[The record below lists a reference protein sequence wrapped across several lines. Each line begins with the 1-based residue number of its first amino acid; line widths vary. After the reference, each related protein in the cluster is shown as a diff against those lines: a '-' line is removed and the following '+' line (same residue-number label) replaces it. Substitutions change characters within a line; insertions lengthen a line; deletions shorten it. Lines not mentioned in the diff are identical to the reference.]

1 MGTRTGRASVDIV
14 ADVSEF
20 GSRFEKDLNNALKD
34 TKVNA
39 KPVSDKLARDIDDGV
54 KAAEKSLQRLDRT
67 TVGTGIERGSQ
78 KARQSLMSVA
88 AAATEVAAVIDD
100 AAEGIGENLGEGIT
114 RGADGKLRD
123 ARGRFLRAGEQLG
136 EQVGDGITRGMD
148 GKLRDGRGRFVG
160 AGERAGDDVK
170 RGLLRRIVSAAG
182 SAASSLVTNLG
193 KGMSGLTSMIGSN
206 PYVAAAGIAL
216 GVALAA
222 AAAPALG
229 AALSSATILGSGLG
243 LIGLG
248 AWLLREE
255 PKLKKAAEK
264 LTKTMGDTFTKAAKP
279 MLKPLVSALKIFR
292 NLVTEIG
299 PAVKWMFEEIGGSGA
314 IEALAKGLGGMI
326 KAMIPGFEEL
336 VYVAGP
342 FLKMFAEQLPIIG
355 AALGTFFET
364 IAGSSPEATL
374 FFQDFIKLI
383 AGIIVTLGQFI
394 AWLTTSYPAVR
405 KFLLDSVAWLQQT
418 TASVREWFNSTEEAR
433 GRIGAAFA
441 AIGAAA
447 VWLWLYILVPAF
459 NGIVTAVKAVAA
471 AAVWLWQ
478 TILVP
483 AFNGIAAAA
492 VFVWQ
497 VLVTAWNG
505 ITAAVTAV
513 GAVVTWLWT
522 TIIQPYF
529 TMIATIAMWLWN
541 NIIVPAFNGIVAA
554 VRMVGATIAWLYS
567 VMAPPI
573 QAVAGLIFWL
583 WKGVFMVAFAAITA
597 QMRVV
602 AAAAMWLWNNILS
615 PVFRA
620 IGAGAMAMYRAF
632 IVPAFNGI
640 RSVLRLAGNA
650 ARQLWTTYI
659 SPAWRSIQA
668 ATRTMWS
675 VISSIFNAIRSHIV
689 SRIRSAV
696 AIVSAIRS
704 FVSQVS
710 SNFTSLVNN
719 IRSRLNNAVSIVR
732 SLPGRI
738 RSAVGNLAGLL
749 VAAGRNVINGL
760 INGIQSRLGAL
771 RAKAAAAASVIRNL
785 FPFSPAKE
793 GPLSGSG
800 SPEIAGG
807 KIATMIAS
815 GMQRRVG
822 SIQDAAKAM
831 ADATM
836 GRTSGSGL
844 DFAGQGIM
852 RSALGSGGSG
862 AVTPAGASGGS
873 TVTFADGAI
882 RITFAGAVPTTDEAF
897 RTGQAVGAGIAST
910 LTSRNIMNTVRTI

>member
-39 KPVSDKLARDIDDGV
+39 KPVSDKLAKDIDDGV
-54 KAAEKSLQRLDRT
+54 KAAEKSLQRLDRAP
-67 TVGTGIERGSQ
+67 VGAGIEKGA
-78 KARQSLMSVA
+78 KNARRSLMALSDTVA
-88 AAATEVAAVIDD
+88 EMADQIGP
-100 AAEGIGENLGEGIT
+100 AAERVGERLGDGVT
-114 RGADGKLRD
+114 RGADGKIRD
-123 ARGRFLRAGEQLG
+123 AAGRFVRLGEEIGEQL
-136 EQVGDGITRGMD
+136 GDGITRGVD
-148 GKLRDGRGRFVG
+148 GKLRDSRGRFVKG
-160 AGERAGDDVK
+160 GEQAGDSVRK
-170 RGLLRRIVSAAG
+170 GLLRRMVSAAG
-182 SAASSLVTNLG
+182 DAASSLVTNLG

-206 PYVAAAGIAL
+206 PYIAAAGIAL
-216 GVALAA
+216 GVGLAA

-229 AALSSATILGSGLG
+229 AAIASATIAGGGLG

-248 AWLLREE
+248 AFLLKEE
-255 PKLKKAAEK
+255 PALKKAAKK
-264 LTKTMGDTFTKAAKP
+264 LTDTVKTTFTQAAKP
-279 MLKPLVSALKIFR
+279 MLGPLVSALNILRTMIKD
-292 NLVTEIG
+292 IG
-299 PAVKWMFEEIGGSGA
+299 PEFQSMFSGLAKSGA
-314 IEALAKGLGGMI
+314 IQALATGLAGLVT
-326 KAMIPGFEEL
+326 AALPGFQDL
-336 VYVAGP
+336 VKAAGP
-342 FLKMFAEQLPIIG
+342 FLTVMAEQLPVIG
-355 AALGTFFET
+355 AALSEFFT
-364 IAGSSPEATL
+364 SIAASGPEAAI
-374 FFQDFIKLI
+374 FFTDLVDFL
-383 AGIIVTLGQFI
+383 AGTIILLGQFI
-394 AWLTTSYPAVR
+394 AWLTVSYPKVRQFFIDAVTWIQNAIT
-405 KFLLDSVAWLQQT
+405 KVQ
-418 TASVREWFNSTEEAR
+418 EWYASTETAR
-433 GRIGAAFA
+433 ATIVNAFL
-441 AIGAAA
+441 AIGA
-447 VWLWLYILVPAF
+447 V
-459 NGIVTAVKAVAA
+459 
-471 AAVWLWQ
+471 AVWLWQ
-478 TILVP
+478 NILLP
-483 AFNGIAAAA
+483 AFTGIAAAA

-497 VLVTAWNG
+497 ALVTAWNG
-505 ITAAVTAV
+505 ITTAVQAV
-513 GAVVTWLWT
+513 GAAVSWLWT

-529 TMIATIAMWLWN
+529 QFIGALATWLWQVV
-541 NIIVPAFNGIVAA
+541 IMPAWNAIVAA
-554 VRMVGATIAWLYS
+554 TRMVGATIAWLYS

-573 QAVAGLIFWL
+573 QAVAALIFWL
-583 WKGVFMVAFAAITA
+583 WRAVFMVAFAAITA
-597 QMRVV
+597 QIRVL
-602 AAAAMWLWNNILS
+602 AAAATWLWNNVLS

-620 IGAGAMAMYRAF
+620 IGAGAMAMYRTF

-640 RSVLRLAGNA
+640 RAVLRAAGNA

-659 SPAWRSIQA
+659 APAWRAIQS

-675 VISSIFNAIRSHIV
+675 VISSIFNAIRNHIV

-738 RSAVGNLAGLL
+738 RGAVGNLAGLL

-822 SIQDAAKAM
+822 TIQDAAKAM

-852 RSALGSGGSG
+852 RSALGSGGSS
-862 AVTPAGASGGS
+862 AVTPAASGGS

-882 RITFAGAVPTTDEAF
+882 RITFAGTVPTTDEAF

-910 LTSRNIMNTVRTI
+910 LASRNIKNTVRTI